1 MKKTFILYSDQKE
14 IIDKLSDEQAGM
26 LIKAIYQYVT
36 DGTIPKLDALIEI
49 VFIPFKQALDRNN
62 ESWENIKSKRSIAG
76 KIGAEKRWGKDSKK
90 NDDIANAIFANSKM
104 AVNVSVNDNVNVN
117 DNVID
122 NDINNTNKLY
132 LNNKVNNTNSV
143 CVYNAPTL
151 EEIQSYCL
159 ENGFDNFDCEN
170 FFDYYESI
178 GWDGVKNWKAKLR
191 YWVKNDKKK
200 SEQKYVSPNQ
210 GLYEMLDE
218 WANKEDD
225 EQ

>member
-1 MKKTFILYSDQKE
+1 MNGFIFYRSLYDSLKDLDKDLRDEIIMAICEYYFDNKEKVLSPIAQSIFTLIKPNVDYANKRYIASVENGKKGGAPIGNKNAQKTTQKQPRNNLETTQNNLKKEKEKE
-14 IIDKLSDEQAGM
+14 I
-26 LIKAIYQYVT
+26 
-36 DGTIPKLDALIEI
+36 
-49 VFIPFKQALDRNN
+49 
-62 ESWENIKSKRSIAG
+62 
-76 KIGAEKRWGKDSKK
+76 EKEKEYE
-90 NDDIANAIFANSKM
+90 
-104 AVNVSVNDNVNVN
+104 
-117 DNVID
+117 
-122 NDINNTNKLY
+122 TE
-132 LNNKVNNTNSV
+132 

-159 ENGFDNFDCEN
+159 ENGFDHFDCEN

-210 GLYEMLDE
+210 GLYDMLDE
-218 WANKEDD
+218 WASKEDE